1 MQAFLHQLLS
11 GLANGGI
18 YASVALALVM
28 IYQATHLV
36 NFAQGEMA
44 MFSTYVAWAMLDA
57 GFPYWAAFG
66 LTLVFSFIAGVAIE
80 RIIIRP
86 VERGPA
92 LTIVIV
98 FIGLL
103 LILNSLAGW
112 IFSYTIKSFP
122 SPFPS
127 TAWYGS
133 KYMSSHEVGMIVVT
147 LAVLI
152 LVFLF
157 FRFTPLGLAM
167 RAAAQNPVSSR
178 LVGIRVGWMLAF
190 GWGLA
195 GAIGAVAGM
204 MAAPIVYLDPNMMSG
219 ILLYGFAGA
228 LLGGIDNPW
237 GAALGG
243 FFVGVLENI
252 AGAYVVGTELKLTV
266 ALVIIVGVLVLQTR
280 RSLRSNPGH
289 ASMMMTTPNEKPS
302 VEPAA
307 YAGLSP
313 AIWQY
318 VGIAAILAIACI
330 LPFAVSGYRVSQFSQ
345 VLIYA
350 IAMLG
355 LNILTGFNGQ
365 ISLGQGAFYGIGAYT
380 TAILLDKTA
389 IPYWAT
395 VPIAGAICLGA
406 GFLFGLPALRLEG
419 LYLALAT
426 LALAVA
432 TPQIL
437 KFKGFDHWTGGVQG
451 IQVDPPAAPF
461 GLPLNT
467 DRWIYY
473 FCLIWTIA
481 LFIIARNLLR
491 GRTGRAMI
499 AIRDHP
505 LAAATMGVDTAL
517 YKSLTFGVSAMYTGI
532 AGALGALL
540 SAYVSPDSF
549 PVLLSIK
556 FLVGS
561 VVGGIV
567 SISGV
572 FIGALFIEFTPN
584 FADQISKAA
593 PDAIFGMFLIA
604 LMYLMPKGAIGVLDF
619 IGVQLRRVAVAK
631 RQN

>member
-1 MQAFLHQLLS
+1 MQGFLHQLLS

-44 MFSTYVAWAMLDA
+44 MFSTYIAWAMVNA
-57 GFPYWAAFG
+57 GLTYWVAFG
-66 LTLVFSFIAGVAIE
+66 LTLVFSFVAGVAIE

-86 VERGPA
+86 VERGPV

-127 TAWYGS
+127 NAWYGS

-219 ILLYGFAGA
+219 ILLYGFAAA

-243 FFVGVLENI
+243 FIVGILENI

-266 ALVIIVGVLVLQTR
+266 ALVIIVGVLVF
-280 RSLRSNPGH
+280 
-289 ASMMMTTPNEKPS
+289 KP
-302 VEPAA
+302 
-307 YAGLSP
+307 AGL
-313 AIWQY
+313 
-318 VGIAAILAIACI
+318 
-330 LPFAVSGYRVSQFSQ
+330 F
-345 VLIYA
+345 
-350 IAMLG
+350 
-355 LNILTGFNGQ
+355 
-365 ISLGQGAFYGIGAYT
+365 
-380 TAILLDKTA
+380 
-389 IPYWAT
+389 
-395 VPIAGAICLGA
+395 
-406 GFLFGLPALRLEG
+406 
-419 LYLALAT
+419 
-426 LALAVA
+426 
-432 TPQIL
+432 
-437 KFKGFDHWTGGVQG
+437 
-451 IQVDPPAAPF
+451 
-461 GLPLNT
+461 
-467 DRWIYY
+467 
-473 FCLIWTIA
+473 
-481 LFIIARNLLR
+481 
-491 GRTGRAMI
+491 GRTMVA
-499 AIRDHP
+499 
-505 LAAATMGVDTAL
+505 
-517 YKSLTFGVSAMYTGI
+517 
-532 AGALGALL
+532 
-540 SAYVSPDSF
+540 
-549 PVLLSIK
+549 
-556 FLVGS
+556 
-561 VVGGIV
+561 
-567 SISGV
+567 
-572 FIGALFIEFTPN
+572 
-584 FADQISKAA
+584 
-593 PDAIFGMFLIA
+593 
-604 LMYLMPKGAIGVLDF
+604 
-619 IGVQLRRVAVAK
+619 RV
-631 RQN
+631 